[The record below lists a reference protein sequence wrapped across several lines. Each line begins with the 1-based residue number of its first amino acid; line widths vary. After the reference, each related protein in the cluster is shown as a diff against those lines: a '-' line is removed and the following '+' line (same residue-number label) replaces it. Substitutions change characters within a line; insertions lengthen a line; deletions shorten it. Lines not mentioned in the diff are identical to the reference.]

1 MKRLLTQT
9 NVWLTMAAIGLGVAV
24 FALPPLQAQI
34 TAPADG
40 AIAVDPLFSGQPAT
54 GRPATATTP
63 ATEAAPLTD
72 SLDAPR
78 RDHASNDPFAG
89 PQRVWIDELG
99 ETTAG
104 RRAPRENLPAE
115 ANARRVQ
122 DQIRR
127 AVAAIRDAPNEAQKS
142 RETKILN
149 DLLNEYFETD
159 TRRREAE
166 LAQIE
171 ERVNKL
177 REQLDLR
184 RQKKQEIIDL
194 QMKVALNEADG
205 LGFFSSPSDSQ
216 SRYAPF
222 LQAIEPQPAL
232 AMPPGSRDIPLP
244 PAPATPPAGRTE
256 RRNRDSSDRN
266 QPATADPSP
275 LDDLFGP
282 STQPTPVSP
291 PIR

>member
-1 MKRLLTQT
+1 MKRLFTQT
-9 NVWLTMAAIGLGVAV
+9 YVWLTMAAIGLGVAAL
-24 FALPPLQAQI
+24 ALPPLQAQ
-34 TAPADG
+34 TPSRASG
-40 AIAVDPLFSGQPAT
+40 EIAVDPLFSGQPAT
-54 GRPATATTP
+54 DRPATATTP

-72 SLDAPR
+72 SLAAPR
-78 RDHASNDPFAG
+78 RERASNG
-89 PQRVWIDELG
+89 PLAAPLPAWIDGRG
-99 ETTAG
+99 ESTAG
-104 RRAPRENLPAE
+104 RAAPRENRLAE

-159 TRRREAE
+159 TQRRESE
-166 LAQIE
+166 LVQIE
-171 ERVNKL
+171 ERVKKL

-222 LQAIEPQPAL
+222 LQAIEPPSL
-232 AMPPGSRDIPLP
+232 TVPPGSRDIPLP

-282 STQPTPVSP
+282 STQPTPVP
-291 PIR
+291 TPIR